1 MMFRLLIMMLGIGGL
16 LCGGFA
22 ARAEVTPLFENRI
35 MPAVTADTSAAQVS
49 EDDEDD
55 EYDADDEET
64 EFDENDEEFDE
75 VYTVEEYVAALEG
88 KNFRNPNMQY
98 GKSSDVSE
106 VVKNALM
113 FDMKPVTAQD
123 AKNPE
128 KVKLVYIMKGEKAIS
143 EMMENGENCL
153 AYVDDA
159 INERAIIND
168 DIDTENLQYK
178 YVCESRVSTVSKEP
192 VEVCEGEDIADVIK
206 DYKECVLSLSVE
218 DSDLVDK
225 LADCKKQIDEY
236 KTGHCQTETNVE
248 TSVECGGKRY
258 FTVKDANNKGIMYIP
273 LERSGDYYK
282 VSPDM
287 AGLEYQ
293 RVVEK
298 LLDKYGPAT
307 HSIRRKH
314 YGDLE
319 HCSNLASYVD
329 FQETGRIN
337 RYYSDTYYWKDKN
350 WIVRCQV
357 VFNNE
362 VVRPLDDTPVKY
374 VSTIYINRH
383 ALENTSRK
391 DEEIDILP

>member
-1 MMFRLLIMMLGIGGL
+1 MIFKLLMVMLGTGSL
-16 LCGGFA
+16 LCGGFS
-22 ARAEVTPLFENRI
+22 ARAEVNYLFENQI
-35 MPAVTADTSAAQVS
+35 MTADKIDASVAQIVENK
-49 EDDEDD
+49 EDFND
-55 EYDADDEET
+55 
-64 EFDENDEEFDE
+64 NDEEFDE

-88 KNFRNPNMQY
+88 KRFKNPHMQY
-98 GKSSDVSE
+98 GESQDVSE
-106 VVKNALM
+106 VVKNTLI
-113 FDMKPVTAQD
+113 FDIKPVTAQD
-123 AKNPE
+123 TKKPE
-128 KVKLVYIMKGEKAIS
+128 NMNFVYILKGEKAIN
-143 EMMENGENCL
+143 EMLENGESCL

-168 DIDTENLQYK
+168 DIDTDNLQYK
-178 YVCESRVSTVSKEP
+178 YVCESRVSRVSKEP
-192 VEVCEGEDIADVIK
+192 VEVCKGEDIADVIK
-206 DYKECVLSLSVE
+206 SYKECVLGLNIE

-236 KTGHCQTETNVE
+236 KTEHCQTETNVE
-248 TSVECGGKRY
+248 TSVGCGGKRY
-258 FTVKDANNKGIMYIP
+258 FTVKDADNKGIMYIP
-273 LERSGDYYK
+273 LEKSGDYYK

-307 HSIRRKH
+307 YSVRRKH

-337 RYYSDTYYWKDKN
+337 RYYSDTYYWNDKN

-357 VFNNE
+357 IFNNE
-362 VVRPLDDTPVKY
+362 VVRPLDDTSVKY
-374 VSTIYINRH
+374 VSTIYINKH
-383 ALENTSRK
+383 ALENVSK
-391 DEEIDILP
+391 KAEENNMLQ